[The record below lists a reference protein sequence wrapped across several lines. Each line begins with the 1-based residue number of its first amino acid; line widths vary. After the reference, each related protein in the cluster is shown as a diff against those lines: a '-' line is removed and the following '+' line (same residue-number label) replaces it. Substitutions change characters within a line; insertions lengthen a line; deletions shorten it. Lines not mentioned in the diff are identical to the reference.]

1 MDEDVEPLSC
11 QMENQIFYVVAA
23 LVCLALSFMLS
34 GMEAGVLA
42 LSPLRIRQQSR
53 AGRYAAKVL
62 QGYLENPENFLWT
75 ILIGNTLATFIVFS
89 MLIAALY
96 NAADRQPVLFA
107 FVFAMV
113 AFLFYALCDLLP
125 KTLFRQFPN
134 RLCLMLAIPFRF
146 VHLALSPLVGLVTWI
161 SAELLQLSGKSSV
174 AGPIFGTRSELRWVM
189 QESSQNLTSE
199 ERAMIERV
207 LNLQTYTVGSVTT
220 PLHKVVSVSAGTP
233 LAEVMKICREQQVTR
248 LPVWEEGRGARRL
261 VGIVSLRTFLYESSL
276 DPAQPARVH
285 VQPALFLRDDLRLE
299 EAFRRMQQ
307 RGHRLAIVLGRDQ
320 RELGVISLQDILKVI
335 FGEVTL

>member
-1 MDEDVEPLSC
+1 
-11 QMENQIFYVVAA
+11 MENQIFYLLAA
-23 LVCLALSFMLS
+23 LFSLALSFMLS

-42 LSPLRIRQQSR
+42 LSRLRIRQQAR
-53 AGRYAAKVL
+53 AGRYAAEVL

-75 ILIGNTLATFIVFS
+75 ILIGNTLATFTVFS
-89 MLIAALY
+89 MLVATLY
-96 NAADRQPVLFA
+96 GVSDRQPVLFA

-113 AFLFYALCDLLP
+113 VFLFYALCDLLP

-146 VHLALSPLVGLVTWI
+146 VHLALAPLVGMVTWI
-161 SAELLQLSGKSSV
+161 STALLQLSGKKSL

-207 LNLQTYTVGSVTT
+207 LNLQAFTVGFVTI
-220 PLHKVVSVSAGTP
+220 PLSKVVSVSASTP
-233 LAEVMKICREQQVTR
+233 LAEVMRICREKQVTR
-248 LPVWEEGRGARRL
+248 LPVWEEDQGGPRL
-261 VGIVSLRTFLYESSL
+261 IGIVSLRTFLHESNL

-285 VQPALFLRDDLRLE
+285 VKPALFLREDLRLE

-320 RELGVISLQDILKVI
+320 REIGVISLQDILKVI
-335 FGEVTL
+335 FGEVSL